1 MAHISDN
8 NTVIGIDRGKEIVAL
23 RDREFA
29 RQGTFRSHWQ
39 STADLIFPQTIGITT
54 VRAPGEELMTHLFDT
69 TGLEEAENTSSNIV
83 SSLFPPG
90 QRFFTVSAPQSLR
103 DDQSARE
110 YLPYLVEQVHEQIF
124 NSNYISQVS
133 NTVHYWFVFGTG
145 SIYSD
150 WTVKLGLNYRDYA
163 IGTYQ
168 CLENAAG
175 VIDAKILTLPMTA
188 AQIVEKFGEGEAVV
202 GRSIQ
207 QAYSK
212 PESRH
217 DTFNLIHYV
226 GPRDNYDHDPVLRSN
241 LASPVESVYVAEKD
255 KHLIEEGGFDEFP
268 FAIPR
273 YQVIYGETYG
283 RGRGTMLLPK
293 VRQLNRRAKDYD
305 EMSNKWV
312 NPPKEVLESFE
323 GTVDVTPG
331 ALNYVVEKGSIAPID
346 MGAHGAYPVTKDILE
361 YYREGVR
368 EGFLRN
374 AFEPITPL
382 KGDRRNTTEILERM
396 SEGLKK
402 QARPFGR
409 LFTELLTPLVIRTI
423 RLLVRNG
430 VVAQPPDSLRGTP
443 LKIEFVNPLALALR
457 DQQAKGGQRWVAI
470 LGEASQIPQLSDVMD
485 NVNGDMWARDLGESL
500 GVKADH
506 IKPVRQRD
514 AERQQ
519 RAEAQQAAQQAEMM
533 AAAADS
539 YQKTTKAPEPG
550 SPLSGEEAV
559 AQ

>member
-1 MAHISDN
+1 MAIITDN
-8 NTVIGIDRGKEIVAL
+8 NTMVGSDKAKEIVAL
-23 RDREFA
+23 RDREFS
-29 RQGTFRSHWQ
+29 RQSNFRSLWQ
-39 STADLIFPQTIGITT
+39 SVADLTFPQTMGITD
-54 VRAPGEELMTHLFDT
+54 VISPGTELMNHLFDT
-69 TGLEEAENTSSNIV
+69 TGVEEAENTSSNIV

-90 QRFFTVSAPQSLR
+90 QRFFTVTAPQALR
-103 DDQSARE
+103 DDQDARE
-110 YLPYLVEQVHEQIF
+110 YLPYLVEQTHEQIF
-124 NSNYISQVS
+124 NSNFISQVS

-175 VIDAKILTLPMTA
+175 IIDTKLLTIPMTA
-188 AQIVEKFGEGEAVV
+188 AQIVEKFKSSEESVV
-202 GRSIQ
+202 GKTIH
-207 QAYSK
+207 QAFTK

-217 DTFNLIHYV
+217 DMLNLIHYV
-226 GPRDNYDHDPVLRSN
+226 GPRDNYDPDPVLRSN

-255 KHLIEEGGFDEFP
+255 KHLIEESGFEEFP

-273 YQVIYGETYG
+273 YQVIYGEVYG
-283 RGRGTMLLPK
+283 RGRGTMMLPK

-346 MGAHGAYPVTKDILE
+346 MGANGAYPVTKDILE
-361 YYREGVR
+361 FYRDGVR

-382 KGDRRNTTEILERM
+382 KGDRRNTTEVIERI

-409 LFTELLTPLVIRTI
+409 LFTELLSPNVIRTI

-430 VVAQPPDSLRGTP
+430 VLAQPPESLRGTP

-457 DQQAKGGQRWVAI
+457 DQQAKGGQRWIAT
-470 LGEASQIPQLSDVMD
+470 LGEAQAIFPDVTD
-485 NVNGDMWARDLGESL
+485 NVNYDKWARDHGESL
-500 GVKADH
+500 GVKNDH
-506 IKPVRQRD
+506 IRPIRERD
-514 AERQQ
+514 AIREQ
-519 RAEAQQAAQQAEMM
+519 RAQEQLARQQAELAAM
-533 AAAADS
+533 AAEG

-550 SPLSGEEAV
+550 SPLSNQEAQV
-559 AQ
+559 VQ